1 MPSSVTTRAPA
12 LTGNVTVARR
22 QWNRVQDSLAGH
34 PDEQLLS
41 EGDPGLQGTQHV
53 LRAQSGTRVA
63 LQRA

>member
-1 MPSSVTTRAPA
+1 
-12 LTGNVTVARR
+12 VARR
-22 QWNRVQDSLAGH
+22 QWNRVQDRLTGH